1 MALFFDAAWFDERL
15 VSLGL
20 SRANL
25 AAALGLTDEDMNE
38 IWKDQRELSAREVA
52 IMAHLLGTTGEI
64 VATHAGVSTPVPR
77 AADSGQALAKI
88 EARLAR
94 IEELLA
100 ELVIH
105 LRSGR

>member
-1 MALFFDAAWFDERL
+1 MALFFNAAWFDERL
-15 VSLGL
+15 ASLGL

-25 AAALGLTDEDMNE
+25 AAALGLTDENMNE

-77 AADSGQALAKI
+77 AGDSNQALARI

-100 ELVIH
+100 ELLVRPRADH
-105 LRSGR
+105 

>member
-15 VSLGL
+15 ASLGL

-25 AAALGLTDEDMNE
+25 GAALGLTDEDMTE
-38 IWKDQRELSAREVA
+38 VWKDQRELSAREVA
-52 IMAHLLGTTGEI
+52 IMAHLLGTTGDI
-64 VATHAGVSTPVPR
+64 VAAHAGVSTPVPR
-77 AADSGQALAKI
+77 AGDGDQALTRI

-100 ELVIH
+100 ELILH
-105 LRSGR
+105 LRGDR

>member
-15 VSLGL
+15 ASLGL

-38 IWKDQRELSAREVA
+38 IWKDQRELSARDVA
-52 IMAHLLGTTGEI
+52 IMAHLLGTTGDAI
-64 VATHAGVSTPVPR
+64 ATHAGVSTPVPR
-77 AADSGQALAKI
+77 AADSDQALARI

-94 IEELLA
+94 IEELLG
-100 ELVIH
+100 ELIIH
-105 LRSGR
+105 LRTGR